1 MDSFNLR
8 LKEAMEYKK
17 VKSAELSKLTGIGKS
32 SISQWL
38 SGQYSAKQDK
48 IFIIAKALNVNPSWL
63 IGADVPMTNESTPEK
78 IFNIANQLDDG
89 HQKKLYYFANEQL
102 DEQNKVVQLP
112 TTNTVEVYG
121 AVSAGT
127 GEYMVDNQPEEV
139 DYSGTVP
146 EHDFAV
152 TVNGDSMTPLFDDK
166 QIIFVKKAQEARSGQ
181 IVIADYDGQAY
192 VKKFVHDNN
201 GCRLVSLNKKYHDLP
216 INEEHEMSLFGIV
229 VL

>member
-1 MDSFNLR
+1 MSEENVIGNQIVFLR
-8 LKEAMEYKK
+8 NSHGYTQDDLAKLLGYSKQTISNWETGLKTPRMGAIQKLSDFFH
-17 VKSAELSKLTGIGKS
+17 VNKSYIIDGTNSSDKLLTV
-32 SISQWL
+32 
-38 SGQYSAKQDK
+38 Y
-48 IFIIAKALNVNPSWL
+48 
-63 IGADVPMTNESTPEK
+63 
-78 IFNIANQLDDG
+78 NQLAENR
-89 HQKKLYYFANEQL
+89 QENVYKYASNQL
-102 DEQNKVVQLP
+102 DEQNKVVDMPINQS
-112 TTNTVEVYG
+112 NTVEVYG

-139 DYSGTVP
+139 EYSGEVP

-192 VKKFVHDNN
+192 VKKFVQDEN

-216 INEEHEMSLFGIV
+216 IDDKHEISLFGIV

>member
-1 MDSFNLR
+1 MDNFNLR

-17 VKSAELSKLTGIGKS
+17 IKSAELSKLTGIGKS

-48 IFIIAKALNVNPSWL
+48 IFLIAKALNVNPSWL

-78 IFNIANQLDDG
+78 IFNIVNQLDNSRQAKVYD
-89 HQKKLYYFANEQL
+89 YASEQL
-102 DEQNKVVQLP
+102 KEQNKVIQIP
-112 TTNTVEVYG
+112 KINTVEVYG

-139 DYSGTVP
+139 EYNGKVP

-166 QIIFVKKAQEARSGQ
+166 QIIFVKKSEEARSGQ

-192 VKKFVHDNN
+192 VKKFVSDDS
-201 GCRLVSLNKKYHDLP
+201 GCRLVSLNKKYDDLP
-216 INEEHEMSLFGIV
+216 IDENHEMSLFGVV

>member
-102 DEQNKVVQLP
+102 EEQNKVVQMP

-121 AVSAGT
+121 DVSAGT
-127 GEYMVDNQPEEV
+127 GEYLTDNQPEEV
-139 DYSGTVP
+139 DY
-146 EHDFAV
+146 
-152 TVNGDSMTPLFDDK
+152 N
-166 QIIFVKKAQEARSGQ
+166 
-181 IVIADYDGQAY
+181 
-192 VKKFVHDNN
+192 
-201 GCRLVSLNKKYHDLP
+201 
-216 INEEHEMSLFGIV
+216 
-229 VL
+229 

>member
-1 MDSFNLR
+1 MSEENVIGNQIVLLR
-8 LKEAMEYKK
+8 TSHGYTQDDLAKLLGYSKQTISNWETGLKTPRMGAIQK
-17 VKSAELSKLTGIGKS
+17 LS
-32 SISQWL
+32 
-38 SGQYSAKQDK
+38 D
-48 IFIIAKALNVNPSWL
+48 FFNVNKSY
-63 IGADVPMTNESTPEK
+63 IIEGTNSSDKLLTVY
-78 IFNIANQLDDG
+78 NQLNG
-89 HQKKLYYFANEQL
+89 NRQENVYKYASNQL
-102 DEQNKVVQLP
+102 EEQNKVVQMP

-127 GEYMVDNQPEEV
+127 GEYLTDNQPEEV
-139 DYSGTVP
+139 DYNGTVP

-166 QIIFVKKAQEARSGQ
+166 QIIFVKKAHEARSGQ

-192 VKKFVHDNN
+192 VKKFVADDN

-216 INEEHEMSLFGIV
+216 IDEEHEMSLFGIV

>member
-1 MDSFNLR
+1 MNR
-8 LKEAMEYKK
+8 EIYLKELIETKYGS
-17 VKSAELSKLTGIGKS
+17 VRRFAETISVPYTTIRSILERGVLNAKMDNIIHICKGLGITPEQLYDFNS
-32 SISQWL
+32 SI
-38 SGQYSAKQDK
+38 
-48 IFIIAKALNVNPSWL
+48 ITNINKAVIQLNDERKNNVYHY
-63 IGADVPMTNESTPEK
+63 
-78 IFNIANQLDDG
+78 ANDQL
-89 HQKKLYYFANEQL
+89 E
-102 DEQNKVVQLP
+102 EQNKVVQMP

>member
-1 MDSFNLR
+1 MRTNQEIISI
-8 LKEAMEYKK
+8 LKDRTNEKNISMSELARQVDMA
-17 VKSAELSKLTGIGKS
+17 KSA
-32 SISQWL
+32 ISRYFN
-38 SGQYSAKQDK
+38 GTRE
-48 IFIIAKALNVNPSWL
+48 FPLNRVNDFARVL
-63 IGADVPMTNESTPEK
+63 GLTPEYILGVGVSHNELISVYEK
-78 IFNIANQLDDG
+78 LNPNRQTNVYNYANDQL
-89 HQKKLYYFANEQL
+89 E
-102 DEQNKVVQLP
+102 EQNKVVQMP

-201 GCRLVSLNKKYHDLP
+201 GCRLVSLNKKYNDMP
-216 INEEHEMSLFGIV
+216 VNEQHEFSIFGIV
-229 VL
+229 IL

>member
-1 MDSFNLR
+1 MESFNIR
-8 LKEAMEYKK
+8 LKEAMDYKK
-17 VKSAELSKLTGIGKS
+17 VKPAELSKLTGIGKS

-78 IFNIANQLDDG
+78 IFNIANQLDNG
-89 HQKKLYYFANEQL
+89 RQKKLYYFANDQL

-112 TTNTVEVYG
+112 TSNTVEVYG

-127 GEYMVDNQPEEV
+127 GEYMVDNQPEKVE
-139 DYSGTVP
+139 YSGSVP

-166 QIIFVKKAQEARSGQ
+166 QIIFVKKAHEARSGQ

-192 VKKFVHDNN
+192 VKKFVADDN

-216 INEEHEMSLFGIV
+216 IDEEHEMSLFGIV

>member
-1 MDSFNLR
+1 MGAIQKLSDFFHVN
-8 LKEAMEYKK
+8 
-17 VKSAELSKLTGIGKS
+17 KSYIIDGTNSSDKL
-32 SISQWL
+32 
-38 SGQYSAKQDK
+38 
-48 IFIIAKALNVNPSWL
+48 LNVY
-63 IGADVPMTNESTPEK
+63 
-78 IFNIANQLDDG
+78 NQLNDNR
-89 HQKKLYYFANEQL
+89 QENVYKYATNQL
-102 DEQNKVVQLP
+102 DEQNKVVQMP
-112 TTNTVEVYG
+112 TSNTVEVYG

-139 DYSGTVP
+139 EFNGTVP

-192 VKKFVHDNN
+192 VKKYVQDSD
-201 GCRLVSLNKKYHDLP
+201 GCRLVSLNKKYSDLP
-216 INEEHEMSLFGIV
+216 IDEEHEMSLFGIV

>member
-1 MDSFNLR
+1 MNRESY
-8 LKEAMEYKK
+8 LKDLIESQYTSVRNFSEQINVPYTTIRSILERGVLNAKMEN
-17 VKSAELSKLTGIGKS
+17 
-32 SISQWL
+32 
-38 SGQYSAKQDK
+38 
-48 IFIIAKALNVNPSWL
+48 IINICKGLH
-63 IGADVPMTNESTPEK
+63 ITPEQLYNFEDSVVSK
-78 IFNIANQLDDG
+78 ITKTSLKLNSGRQENVYNYANDQL
-89 HQKKLYYFANEQL
+89 N
-102 DEQNKVVQLP
+102 EQNKVVDMP
-112 TTNTVEVYG
+112 TSRLVDVFG

-127 GEYMVDNQPEEV
+127 GEYMVDNQPEQVTYE
-139 DYSGTVP
+139 GQVP

-192 VKKFVHDNN
+192 VKKFVQDEN

-216 INEEHEMSLFGIV
+216 IDDKHEISLFGIV

>member
-1 MDSFNLR
+1 MRTNQEIISI
-8 LKEAMEYKK
+8 LKDRTNEKNISMSELARQVDMA
-17 VKSAELSKLTGIGKS
+17 KSA
-32 SISQWL
+32 ISRYFN
-38 SGQYSAKQDK
+38 GTRE
-48 IFIIAKALNVNPSWL
+48 FPLNRVNDFARVL
-63 IGADVPMTNESTPEK
+63 GLTPEYILGVGVNHNELISVYEK
-78 IFNIANQLDDG
+78 LNPNRQTNVYNYANNQL
-89 HQKKLYYFANEQL
+89 E
-102 DEQNKVVQLP
+102 EQNKVVQMP

-139 DYSGTVP
+139 EYSGTVP

-192 VKKFVHDNN
+192 VKKFVADDN
-201 GCRLVSLNKKYHDLP
+201 GCRLVSLNKKYNDMP
-216 INEEHEMSLFGIV
+216 VNEQHEFSIFGIV
-229 VL
+229 IL

>member
-1 MDSFNLR
+1 MNR
-8 LKEAMEYKK
+8 EIYLKELIETKYGS
-17 VKSAELSKLTGIGKS
+17 VRRFAETISVPYTTIRSILERGVLNAKMDNIIHICKGLGITPEQLYDFNS
-32 SISQWL
+32 SI
-38 SGQYSAKQDK
+38 
-48 IFIIAKALNVNPSWL
+48 ITNINKAVIQLNDERKNNVYHY
-63 IGADVPMTNESTPEK
+63 
-78 IFNIANQLDDG
+78 ANDQL
-89 HQKKLYYFANEQL
+89 E
-102 DEQNKVVQLP
+102 EQNKVVQMP

-166 QIIFVKKAQEARSGQ
+166 QIIFVKKAHEARSGQ

>member
-1 MDSFNLR
+1 MRTNQEIISI
-8 LKEAMEYKK
+8 LKDRTNEKNISMSELARQVDMA
-17 VKSAELSKLTGIGKS
+17 KSA
-32 SISQWL
+32 ISRYFNGTREFPL
-38 SGQYSAKQDK
+38 NRVNDFAKV
-48 IFIIAKALNVNPSWL
+48 LGL
-63 IGADVPMTNESTPEK
+63 TPEYILGVGVSHNELISVYEK
-78 IFNIANQLDDG
+78 LNPTRQTNVYNYANDQL
-89 HQKKLYYFANEQL
+89 E
-102 DEQNKVVQLP
+102 EQNKVVQMP
-112 TTNTVEVYG
+112 TTNTVKVYG

-181 IVIADYDGQAY
+181 IVIAEYDGQAY
-192 VKKFVHDNN
+192 VKKFVADDN

-216 INEEHEMSLFGIV
+216 IDEEHEMSLFGIV

>member
-1 MDSFNLR
+1 MRTNQEIISI
-8 LKEAMEYKK
+8 LKDRTNEKNISMSELARQVDMA
-17 VKSAELSKLTGIGKS
+17 KSA
-32 SISQWL
+32 ISRYFN
-38 SGQYSAKQDK
+38 GTRE
-48 IFIIAKALNVNPSWL
+48 FPLNRVNDFARVL
-63 IGADVPMTNESTPEK
+63 GLTPEYILGVGVSHNELISVYEK
-78 IFNIANQLDDG
+78 LNPNRQTNVYNYAND
-89 HQKKLYYFANEQL
+89 QL
-102 DEQNKVVQLP
+102 DEQNKVVQMP
-112 TTNTVEVYG
+112 SHNTVDVYG